1 MKKGAIF
8 DMDGLLTDT
17 ERFYSVSWRDTARS
31 FGQPWVEGFDRFVAG
46 TNGEKMLEIIHTHFP
61 AVDAQAFMD
70 ACVEREHNLV
80 RTQLREMPGAAEI
93 VRFFHERG
101 VKLAVASS
109 SSLSDIRDNLGRLGM
124 LDFFDAL
131 VSGQEVTPG
140 REKPAPDIFLLAA
153 ERIGCA
159 PEECYVFEDG
169 INGSLAG
176 IAAGCATVMIPDL
189 FQPTEELRQRCA
201 GIFESL
207 TRAKEAVETGEL

>member
-124 LDFFDAL
+124 LDFFACERA
-131 VSGQEVTPG
+131 GGNARTRKARAG
-140 REKPAPDIFLLAA
+140 YFPAGGGADRL
-153 ERIGCA
+153 
-159 PEECYVFEDG
+159 
-169 INGSLAG
+169 
-176 IAAGCATVMIPDL
+176 
-189 FQPTEELRQRCA
+189 CA
-201 GIFESL
+201 GRVL
-207 TRAKEAVETGEL
+207 CL